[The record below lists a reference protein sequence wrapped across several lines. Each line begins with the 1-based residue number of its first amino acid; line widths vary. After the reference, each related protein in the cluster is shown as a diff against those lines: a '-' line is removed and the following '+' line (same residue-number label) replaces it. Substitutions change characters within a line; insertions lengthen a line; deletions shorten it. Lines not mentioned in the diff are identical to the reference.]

1 MKRNWG
7 AFDVDMKKLLSNVI
21 VQNAATARDLL
32 AHKCLQRRTTLMPL
46 DKMDGRV
53 LEQRRLDRAYSLFG
67 KQSVMLAS
75 DLVEYNK
82 ELKSAMQY
90 IFGRTV
96 VCANEDA
103 AKKVPFDSQIRARS
117 VTLDG
122 TEYNPAGVVTGGSR
136 PNRTAMLVELDE
148 VEMKADR
155 IAEIDKRVQGMQ
167 EELKRLAP
175 LRRKF
180 DELTGSMQ
188 NWSKRLEVINDRI
201 LHSAV
206 RMLEEEIAEIEA
218 EIPKLKAVIEGASAQ
233 RDELRAKI
241 TELEDRK
248 KNEKAFQER
257 EKKQAQKELASAEKE
272 LADQKKGFEEA
283 RRELDSLREDI
294 VMLRESIAK
303 DEGELSAL
311 REDIAK
317 NVVHLQEVDEEI
329 SIAKDACKE
338 GRREMEAFNER
349 MRKHDSGIRSAAEA
363 VKSVEKRIK
372 EADIASDSL
381 AKDLEKVHEN
391 IIECSNRVVHLEKK
405 HKWISEDKK
414 HFGKQGTAYDFT
426 NYTRSSK
433 TKELE
438 VKVHRRNELSK
449 TVDSKA
455 MSMLGTAEDRC
466 ADLQSKRDQLI
477 RDKASLLSAIKKL
490 DEKKRQEILRA
501 HEQVSRDFGSIFS
514 TLLSGTD
521 AKLEPP
527 HGAKSPLDGL
537 EVKVAFRGQWKE
549 SLGELSGG
557 QRSLVALSLVL
568 AMLKFK
574 PAPIYILDEVD
585 AALDLSHTQNIGAMI
600 KTHFKESQF
609 IIVSLK
615 DGMFNHA
622 NVLFKTRFVDG
633 TSVVT
638 RTENKDQW
646 VIENPVQMKELGRGK
661 ENEEDV
667 ADDGSLSKRVR
678 KA

>member
-1 MKRNWG
+1 
-7 AFDVDMKKLLSNVI
+7 LSNVI

-329 SIAKDACKE
+329 SIAKKKC
-338 GRREMEAFNER
+338 R
-349 MRKHDSGIRSAAEA
+349 RSAASASFFCNAAKIIRCSDFCERYVIGGAMKLEA